1 MDTRLVGVVLVMLAA
16 SSCGPYV
23 PRGWVRAGVPHAE
36 AQRDLAA
43 CQLEAQRVIP
53 DAPRISSPGYQGQV
67 TTYQGTIGGKQ
78 VSGTATTLPQT
89 QRTWVDDLGDQIA
102 ADNRVRSSRDDY
114 AETCMRAK
122 GYRWGPLP

>member
-1 MDTRLVGVVLVMLAA
+1 MNNRLVGTVLVMLAA
-16 SSCGPYV
+16 SSCGPHV
-23 PRGWVRAGVPHAE
+23 PRGWVRSGIPYAE

-53 DAPRISSPGYQGQV
+53 DAPRISSPRSQGQV
-67 TTYQGTIGGKQ
+67 TTYQGTIGGQQ
-78 VSGTATTLPQT
+78 VSGTATTSPQA
-89 QRTWVDDLGDQIA
+89 QRTWVDDFADQMA

-122 GYRWGPLP
+122 GYRWGPLQ